1 MLIVEIYGRLRLTKG
16 HQLALGVMAVPDH
29 DLGREVVLQVGGNL
43 MRQRLGGGG
52 GGRTY
57 PPAGYDRFG
66 NHSGTRR
73 YGSGDHDTAA
83 VILRRIRA

>member
-43 MRQRLGGGG
+43 MHWQRLGGGG
-52 GGRTY
+52 TY